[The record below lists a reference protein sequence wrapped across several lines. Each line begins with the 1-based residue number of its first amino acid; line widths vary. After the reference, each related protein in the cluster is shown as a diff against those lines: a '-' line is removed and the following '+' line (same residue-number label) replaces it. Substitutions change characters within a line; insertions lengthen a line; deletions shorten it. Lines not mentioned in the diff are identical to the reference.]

1 MSNIKSSIG
10 SRQVRPGRTFQV
22 TDPDMDLSQFDNL
35 EEGPPQQLDHRDVTK
50 MREQAKRS
58 AQELQPQAKTRLDVL
73 LGLGRI
79 FKEVPLDTPQG
90 KITFTL
96 KTLKAKESSYLLKHT
111 LKLPADQ
118 NGNVFIND
126 LRIMQ
131 LAFQLHAVD
140 GIEIDDALDT
150 IDSSDEERL
159 RTRIN
164 LLNEFDN
171 ITTVYLYNKCA
182 ELTNE
187 QREKYGMNTPE
198 AAKEVA
204 EDISKSGK
212 AT

>member
-96 KTLKAKESSYLLKHT
+96 KTLKAKEMSYMINHT
-111 LKLPADQ
+111 IKNNSNAYEMRS
-118 NGNVFIND
+118 I
-126 LRIMQ
+126 Q
-131 LAFQLHAVD
+131 LAFSMH
-140 GIEIDDALDT
+140 ALDGAD
-150 IDSSDEERL
+150 IDVLLDTNDLPDEERL
-159 RTRIN
+159 QTRIN
-164 LLNEFDN
+164 LINEFDDV
-171 ITTVYLYNKCA
+171 TVAYLHKQYS
-182 ELTNE
+182 ELREE
-187 QREKYGMNTPE
+187 QTKKYGLNTQ
-198 AAKEVA
+198 ADAQEVA

-212 AT
+212 VT